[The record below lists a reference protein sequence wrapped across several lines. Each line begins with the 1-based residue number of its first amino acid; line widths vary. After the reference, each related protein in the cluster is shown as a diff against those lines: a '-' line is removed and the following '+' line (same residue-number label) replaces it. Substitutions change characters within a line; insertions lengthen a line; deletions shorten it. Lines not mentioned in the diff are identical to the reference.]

1 MRHCPDTKQVNYAVF
16 RSWLASHYPSMTSDV
31 WEEIIS
37 EDEEICYSVVGC
49 GLVDEEVI
57 YEEPGLEDG
66 GYVTTLSGGP

>member
-1 MRHCPDTKQVNYAVF
+1 
-16 RSWLASHYPSMTSDV
+16 MTSDV

-49 GLVDEEVI
+49 GLVDEDGLVDEEVI